1 MKKKRIVYLICGV
14 LIIGIGCILICFGRL
29 TTNGT
34 LIVNNK
40 EITSENIKIHR
51 SLQIDYAELPLTE
64 VLNALGFDIEW
75 LDNNTAKMVYNDEKY
90 ILNLAEVSFIKESEN
105 FNLIRIPPGSR
116 IYYYKAL
123 DRELILDSDTIYWL
137 MSDAKRR
144 IKINID
150 HDKSVIYITD

>member
-1 MKKKRIVYLICGV
+1 M
-14 LIIGIGCILICFGRL
+14 
-29 TTNGT
+29 
-34 LIVNNK
+34 
-40 EITSENIKIHR
+40 
-51 SLQIDYAELPLTE
+51 TE